1 LFFVLSSC
9 QDSPAKT
16 SSRHG
21 SNFDLTER
29 EIVIYIRQVCEALQF
44 LHSQNYAHFDIKP
57 DNIIYTTRKS
67 SNIKITEMGQARLL
81 IPGENVR
88 IQFTSPEYYAPEV
101 HQHDM
106 VSTITDMW
114 SVGVLAY
121 MLLSGLNPFASETTQ
136 KMIEKICN
144 VEYTFEEEAFKETS
158 IEAMDFVDR
167 LLIKECKHR
176 MTAAEALEHP
186 WLKMKTEQLSN
197 KIIKTLRHRRY
208 YQTLVKKD
216 SNFVVSYDENV
227 NHYTEASRDLIY
239 FVLTSKWSTILG
251 TVKWKSFFTIGSPP
265 KIEALPE
272 DISIERGKVL
282 TVACAFSGDP
292 VPDIEWTHLGRTL
305 PFTEESDRFHIETT
319 EDLTTLIIT
328 SVKENDAGSYTL
340 KLSNELGSD
349 SATVNIRIRSL

>member
-1 LFFVLSSC
+1 MKPEKSKRRSSKMTFMAKFVK
-9 QDSPAKT
+9 AKGT
-16 SSRHG
+16 DQELVRKEIEALNVARHKNFLYLHESFESLQELVIIYEFISG
-21 SNFDLTER
+21 VDIFERLGTANFDLTER

-208 YQTLVKKD
+208 YQTLYWVKPT
-216 SNFVVSYDENV
+216 FC
-227 NHYTEASRDLIY
+227 
-239 FVLTSKWSTILG
+239 F
-251 TVKWKSFFTIGSPP
+251 
-265 KIEALPE
+265 
-272 DISIERGKVL
+272 
-282 TVACAFSGDP
+282 
-292 VPDIEWTHLGRTL
+292 
-305 PFTEESDRFHIETT
+305 
-319 EDLTTLIIT
+319 
-328 SVKENDAGSYTL
+328 
-340 KLSNELGSD
+340 
-349 SATVNIRIRSL
+349 